1 MKEKDIDKL
10 SEKAVKFEE
19 KKEKMKEWKSKK
31 LRKEGK

>member
-10 SEKAVKFEE
+10 NEKAVGFEE
-19 KKEKMKEWKSKK
+19 KKEKMKEWKWKE